1 MIYLPLVA
9 SGLLGHPFVV
19 AGSDEIEGTNWSD
32 AEQDLI
38 VADYFAMLE
47 AELAGQRVNKAERN
61 RALQAL
67 TGRKRGSIEY
77 KHMNV
82 SAALKRIGLPT
93 IEGYKPYQNIQ
104 DSLIDA
110 IDRYLTSRPELLQPQ
125 APPPLLGVAERPV
138 LFTEPPPLRG
148 DRPAPERRRME
159 ALVRKFDPV
168 ERDFRN
174 RALGKAG
181 EALVVEFEERR
192 LHDAG
197 RKDLAQQV
205 RWVADLEGDG
215 HGYDIA
221 SFAPSG
227 EKRLIEVKTT
237 RGPQATPFFLTRN
250 EERVSREREEFR
262 LYRLYDFDKAPKL
275 FKLRPPLG
283 DSVVLETE
291 TWRAGF
297 G

>member
-1 MIYLPLVA
+1 
-9 SGLLGHPFVV
+9 
-19 AGSDEIEGTNWSD
+19 
-32 AEQDLI
+32 
-38 VADYFAMLE
+38 
-47 AELAGQRVNKAERN
+47 
-61 RALQAL
+61 
-67 TGRKRGSIEY
+67 
-77 KHMNV
+77 
-82 SAALKRIGLPT
+82 
-93 IEGYKPYQNIQ
+93 
-104 DSLIDA
+104 
-110 IDRYLTSRPELLQPQ
+110 
-125 APPPLLGVAERPV
+125 
-138 LFTEPPPLRG
+138 
-148 DRPAPERRRME
+148 ME